1 MKVYTLIVGSFLENC
16 YVVVNQKNEAIVIDP
31 GSEATKIIEFLQPY
45 KVVGILVTHHH
56 FDHIGALEELENIY
70 HLKSNQKIEEFSY
83 EVILTPG
90 HTLDSLSFYFPNEK
104 ILFVGDFIFRG
115 AIGRTD
121 LGGDDKLM
129 KNSIQNL
136 LSTIPLDTTLYPGH
150 GDATTLEAEKTFL
163 EKIFLK

>member
-1 MKVYTLIVGSFLENC
+1 MKMYTLVVGSLLENC

-31 GSEATKIIEFLQPY
+31 GSEATKIIEFLRPY

-70 HLKSNQKIEEFSY
+70 HLKSNQKIEKFSY

-104 ILFVGDFIFRG
+104 ILFVGDFIFHG

-136 LSTIPLDTTLYPGH
+136 LSIIPLDTTLYPGH
-150 GDATTLEAEKTFL
+150 GDATTLETEKTFL